1 MPLASPARPRTGRPR
16 SRPASRRSA
25 ARRSRL
31 LGAGL
36 AAVLPALVV
45 VALAAGVVPWLREQ
59 HRATTPGATPYA
71 ADFRAA
77 ARAYPDVP
85 AAQLAAQARAESGFD
100 PRAVSPAGA
109 QGLMQIVPA
118 TFERFAVDGDHDG
131 RTDPFDPQDSI
142 WTAAA
147 YLHWLGRRL
156 DLRPSDP
163 RVVAAY
169 NAGPGA
175 VLRAGGV
182 PPLSETRT
190 YVERVGGWVPKYRW
204 LDQGLHPAT
213 RHAPAARPGVPPR
226 PAAG

>member
-1 MPLASPARPRTGRPR
+1 MPTASPPRPRAGTARAGT
-16 SRPASRRSA
+16 SARR
-25 ARRSRL
+25 RRGRSRL
-31 LGAGL
+31 FGAGL
-36 AAVLPALVV
+36 AAVLPAVVV
-45 VALAAGVVPWLREQ
+45 VALAAGVVPWLRDLT
-59 HRATTPGATPYA
+59 RATTPGATPYA

-118 TFERFAVDGDHDG
+118 TFARFAVDGDRDG
-131 RTDPFDPQDSI
+131 RKDPLDPQDSI

-147 YLHWLGRRL
+147 YLHYLGGRL
-156 DLRPSDP
+156 DLAPSDA

-175 VLRAGGV
+175 VLKAGGV
-182 PPLSETRT
+182 PRIQETQT
-190 YVERVGGWVPKYRW
+190 YVQRVMHWVPQYGW
-204 LDQGLHPAT
+204 LDEGLRPARSAVPAT
-213 RHAPAARPGVPPR
+213 PGVPPR
-226 PAAG
+226 PSKG

>member
-1 MPLASPARPRTGRPR
+1 MPTASPPRPRAA
-16 SRPASRRSA
+16 SRPSSRGRRR
-25 ARRSRL
+25 ARRLPL

-45 VALAAGVVPWLREQ
+45 VARAAGGVPWLRDLT
-59 HRATTPGATPYA
+59 RSTTPGATPFA

-100 PRAVSPAGA
+100 PKAVSPAGA

-118 TFERFAVDGDHDG
+118 TFVRFAVDGDRDG
-131 RTDPFDPQDSI
+131 RKDPFDPQDSI

-147 YLHWLGRRL
+147 YLHYLGGRL
-156 DLRPSDP
+156 DLAPSDA

-182 PPLSETRT
+182 PRIQETRT
-190 YVERVGGWVPKYRW
+190 YVQRVMRW
-204 LDQGLHPAT
+204 LPQYGWLDEGLRPA
-213 RHAPAARPGVPPR
+213 RPAAPSPGVPPR
-226 PAAG
+226 PSKG